1 MNGTVK
7 SKKAPAVPVAMPANE
22 RSMFNPAKPRRMF
35 EEIIN
40 QIKAQIED
48 GRLQRGDK
56 LPTERM
62 LASQFQVSRNT
73 VREALR
79 TLEISGLVTL
89 KRGSSGGAFVAAG
102 DPQILNSRLNSALR
116 FTDFSVG
123 DLTHAMRA
131 ITVMLLDAALPT
143 LTEADLKAME
153 ANVRKAEAFIDDPK
167 KRSAILIQFYRLL
180 AEASENKIL
189 VTIADSFIELLQE
202 WVVRLGSLS
211 GNRVV
216 RSRRALIKHLRAG
229 DPDAARRELEAYLKE
244 LHELWLRGERMDPPQ
259 PSKSRRKR
267 RAHSSL
273 RAVV

>member
-1 MNGTVK
+1 MSATAK
-7 SKKAPAVPVAMPANE
+7 TKRASLPPAPGAADE
-22 RSMFNPAKPRRMF
+22 RPMFRPAKPRRVF

-40 QIKAQIED
+40 QIKAKIED

-56 LPTERM
+56 LPTERA

-102 DPQILNSRLNSALR
+102 DPQVLNSRLNSALG
-116 FTDFSVG
+116 FTDFSVA
-123 DLTHAMRA
+123 DLTQAMRA
-131 ITVMLLDAALPT
+131 ITIMLLDAALPT

-153 ANVRKAEAFIDDPK
+153 ANIREAEAVLDDPK
-167 KRSAILIQFYRLL
+167 KRSVILIQFYRLL
-180 AEASENKIL
+180 AQASENKIL

-216 RSRRALIKHLRAG
+216 RSRRTLVKHLRAG
-229 DPDAARRELEAYLKE
+229 DSNAARKELEAYLEE
-244 LHELWLRGERMDPPQ
+244 LHELWLRGEQITPPQ
-259 PSKSRRKR
+259 PAKARLRKR
-267 RAHSSL
+267 PRTPL
-273 RAVV
+273 RATV

>member
-1 MNGTVK
+1 
-7 SKKAPAVPVAMPANE
+7 
-22 RSMFNPAKPRRMF
+22 MFRPAKPRRMF

-56 LPTERM
+56 LPTERA

-102 DPQILNSRLNSALR
+102 DPQILNSRLNSALG
-116 FTDFSVG
+116 FTDFSVA
-123 DLTHAMRA
+123 DLTQAMRA
-131 ITVMLLDAALPT
+131 ITIMLLDAALPT

-153 ANVRKAEAFIDDPK
+153 ANIREAEAVLDDPK
-167 KRSAILIQFYRLL
+167 KRSVILIQFYRLL

-202 WVVRLGSLS
+202 WVVRLGSLG

-216 RSRRALIKHLRAG
+216 RSRRALVKHLRAG
-229 DPDAARRELEAYLKE
+229 DSNAARKELEAYLKD
-244 LHELWLRGERMDPPQ
+244 LHALWLRGEQITPP
-259 PSKSRRKR
+259 PANARSKKR
-267 RAHSSL
+267 PRTPL
-273 RAVV
+273 RAMV